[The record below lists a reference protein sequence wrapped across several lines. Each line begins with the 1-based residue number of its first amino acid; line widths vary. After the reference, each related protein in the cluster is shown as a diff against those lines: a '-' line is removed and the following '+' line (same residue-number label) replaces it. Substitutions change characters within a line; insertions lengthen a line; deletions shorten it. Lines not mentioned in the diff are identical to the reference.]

1 VAYLTNALQVRSLV
15 PGEEV
20 CRRAS
25 SGLILEVNVGEP
37 CPLASRTMKQTPAS
51 GRTQG
56 SGSSGPSQARK
67 NNAIGEVL
75 GKLFKAGGNCDR
87 EYLARPRVP

>member
-1 VAYLTNALQVRSLV
+1 MRALRAVAYLTNALQVRSLV

-37 CPLASRTMKQTPAS
+37 LPVGVADDEADARFGEDRAQELA
-51 GRTQG
+51 GRHRRG
-56 SGSSGPSQARK
+56 R
-67 NNAIGEVL
+67 IML
-75 GKLFKAGGNCDR
+75 
-87 EYLARPRVP
+87 

>member
-1 VAYLTNALQVRSLV
+1 MRSLV

-37 CPLASRTMKQTPAS
+37 LPVCVPDDEAD
-51 GRTQG
+51 
-56 SGSSGPSQARK
+56 ARF
-67 NNAIGEVL
+67 GEDPGL
-75 GKLFKAGGNCDR
+75 WK
-87 EYLARPRVP
+87 

>member
-1 VAYLTNALQVRSLV
+1 MRVQVRSLV

-37 CPLASRTMKQTPAS
+37 LPVGVADDEADARFGEDL
-51 GRTQG
+51 G
-56 SGSSGPSQARK
+56 SGSGRPSQARK